1 MGIKRYFANA
11 DNTITN
17 AYEENL
23 ETRGTGSNMGASDI
37 LEVFSIYGQ
46 EASGSTELSR
56 VIIQFPTTG
65 ISSDRSAGVIPASGS
80 VNFFLK
86 MYNAKHSRTLPRD
99 YELLVSAVSA
109 SWQEGEGLD
118 MENYQDLTN
127 GNIGSNW
134 VSASNS
140 AAWGKVG
147 GDYHTAPPPV
157 SQSFDVGTENLEID
171 VTDIVEGWLGSTV
184 HHHNLV
190 NYGFGIR
197 LTDSYEAYFSSS
209 SGANSGAVIHNTSG
223 ATKSYYT
230 KRFFGRN
237 TEFHFKKPV
246 IEARWES
253 VTRDDR
259 GTFYFSSSL
268 APAADNL
275 NTIYLYNYVRGRLTN
290 IPSIGEDTIRVSIF
304 SGSADDKT
312 PSGSAQIL
320 SVDGTHVISAS
331 PLVVTGAH
339 VSTGIYSASFA
350 FTGSDSLSTIYDV
363 WFSGSALVS
372 NAAASSNQFYT
383 GSISTNKLYGFG
395 YNNYRNYVLS
405 MPNLQKEYYKDQ
417 TARLRLFVR
426 EKNWCPTVYSK
437 ATSTIYSTIIPS
449 ASFRAFRVID
459 NLDVISYG
467 TGSYDNTGLSYD
479 VSGSYFDLDMSM
491 LEPGYQYGIKY
502 SFKDLNTDTYYE
514 QPYVFKFR
522 VVE

>member
-1 MGIKRYFANA
+1 M
-11 DNTITN
+11 
-17 AYEENL
+17 
-23 ETRGTGSNMGASDI
+23 
-37 LEVFSIYGQ
+37 
-46 EASGSTELSR
+46 
-56 VIIQFPTTG
+56 
-65 ISSDRSAGVIPASGS
+65 
-80 VNFFLK
+80 
-86 MYNAKHSRTLPRD
+86 
-99 YELLVSAVSA
+99 
-109 SWQEGEGLD
+109 
-118 MENYQDLTN
+118 
-127 GNIGSNW
+127 
-134 VSASNS
+134 
-140 AAWGKVG
+140 
-147 GDYHTAPPPV
+147 

-184 HHHNLV
+184 HHHNLI

-209 SGANSGAVIHNTSG
+209 SGADSGSVIHNTSG

-268 APAADNL
+268 APAEDNL

-290 IPSIGEDTIRVSIF
+290 IPTIGKNTLRVSIF
-304 SGSADDKT
+304 SGSAADT
-312 PSGSAQIL
+312 APSGSALVL
-320 SVDGTHVISAS
+320 SADGTHVAS
-331 PLVVTGAH
+331 GTPLVVTGGY

-350 FTGSDSLSTIYDV
+350 FTGSNSLTTIYDV
-363 WFSGSALVS
+363 WFSGAAGVSSAKS
-372 NAAASSNQFYT
+372 ATIQFYT
-383 GSISTNKLYGFG
+383 GSLVTNKLYGFG

-426 EKNWCPTVYSK
+426 ERNWNPTIYSK

-449 ASFRAFRVID
+449 ASYRAFRVID
-459 NLDVISYG
+459 NLDVLPYG

-514 QPYVFKFR
+514 QPSVFKFSG
-522 VVE
+522 VE

>member
-1 MGIKRYFANA
+1 MGIKRYFADA

-17 AYEENL
+17 AFEEDL
-23 ETRGTGSNMGASDI
+23 KTRGTGSNMGASDI

-56 VIIQFPTTG
+56 VIINFPTTG
-65 ISSDRSAGVIPASGS
+65 ISTDRSAGVLPASGS

-86 MYNAKHSRTLPRD
+86 MYNARHSRTLPRD

-109 SWQEGEGLD
+109 SWQEGDGLD
-118 MENYQDLTN
+118 MEFYSDLTN

-134 VSASNS
+134 VTASNS
-140 AAWGKVG
+140 AGWTSVG
-147 GDYHTAPPPV
+147 GDYHTSPAPV

-171 VTDIVEGWLGSTV
+171 VTAIVESWLGGTTS
-184 HHHNLV
+184 
-190 NYGFGIR
+190 NYGFGVR
-197 LTDSYEAYFSSS
+197 LTDAYEGYFSSS
-209 SGANSGAVIHNTSG
+209 SGVDSGSVIQNTSG
-223 ATKSYYT
+223 ASKSYYT
-230 KRFFGRN
+230 KRFFARN

-246 IEARWES
+246 LEARWES

-290 IPSIGEDTIRVSIF
+290 IPSIGEKTLRVSIF
-304 SGSADDKT
+304 SGSAADT
-312 PSGSAQIL
+312 EPSGAALIL
-320 SVDGTHVISAS
+320 SVDGAHVISGT
-331 PLVVTGAH
+331 PLVVTGGY

-363 WFSGSALVS
+363 WFSGSATVS
-372 NAAASSNQFYT
+372 NAKAASTQFYT
-383 GSISTNKLYGFG
+383 GSISTNTLYGFG
-395 YNNYRNYVLS
+395 YNYYRNYVLS

-417 TARLRLFVR
+417 TARLRLFTR
-426 EKNWCPTVYSK
+426 EKNWNPSIYSK
-437 ATSTIYSTIIPS
+437 ATSTIFATIIPS
-449 ASFRAFRVID
+449 ASYRAYRIVD
-459 NLDVISYG
+459 DLDVIPYG
-467 TGSYDNTGLSYD
+467 TGSYDSTGLSYD